1 MDELALDLDRLGHR
15 GTVTDALDR
24 EKAIAVDA
32 HAVGGFMGLG
42 PAAHETDCDAGR
54 SALAVL
60 EVVDIAQR
68 ERAVLTGVVE
78 VPEIGLAV
86 EEEDRRHALGSEE
99 RKRAEVGIRR
109 YEDPENNRQRDPAER
124 PAQPAACK
132 ADTIALRVVQTHRA
146 ESRCM
151 NWAIGDAS
159 VRSSTKRI
167 ADFGISIRDA
177 GSWSS
182 RPRWRIRVSAG
193 ALGSELFTCWR

>member
-1 MDELALDLDRLGHR
+1 MDELAPDLERLGHR

-24 EKAIAVDA
+24 ENAIAVDA

-42 PAAHETDCDAGR
+42 PATHETDGASGR

-68 ERAVLTGVVE
+68 ERPVLAGVVD

-86 EEEDRRHALGSEE
+86 QEQHRRHALWSKEW
-99 RKRAEVGIRR
+99 KRAEVDVGG
-109 YEDPENNRQRDPAER
+109 YEDPEDDRQRHPAER

-159 VRSSTKRI
+159 GRSSTKRI
-167 ADFGISIRDA
+167 ADLGMSIRDA
-177 GSWSS
+177 GSWRS
-182 RPRWRIRVSAG
+182 RPRPRLRVSGG
-193 ALGSELFTCWR
+193 ALGREVL